1 MALLLTIRWYL
12 VWQNKKR
19 DVESIDDLYDD
30 VYIERLNEDGVM
42 EKVKVDKVRLSR
54 LTVHQRR

>member
-30 VYIERLNEDGVM
+30 VYIERLNGDGVM
-42 EKVKVDKVRLSR
+42 EKVKVDKVRLWR
-54 LTVHQRR
+54 LTVHQ